1 MQAHGCAA
9 GWKRVGCLKQGLDLS
24 RAAMKKP
31 DAILEFRE
39 RQKAC
44 CVSDPLAPQ
53 AEIANPS
60 VIQTETVTRI
70 PHGQVS

>member
-24 RAAMKKP
+24 RAAKKKP

-39 RQKAC
+39 RWEAVEYEGQLR
-44 CVSDPLAPQ
+44 DTPLFAPRGKKGRV
-53 AEIANPS
+53 P
-60 VIQTETVTRI
+60 
-70 PHGQVS
+70 

>member
-24 RAAMKKP
+24 RAAKKKP

-39 RQKAC
+39 RWRQW
-44 CVSDPLAPQ
+44 
-53 AEIANPS
+53 N
-60 VIQTETVTRI
+60 TR
-70 PHGQVS
+70 GN